1 MSLNEKSV
9 AYGAQKSSIRE
20 ISAYAGERKA
30 QIGAENVFDFS
41 LGNPSIPAP
50 DAVRASIEKSLTL
63 PATQLHGYTP
73 ASGLPAAREAVAASL
88 CRRFGVRCNGRGTAL
103 TGAKNKFNKGE
114 TLQWLNRSHGSNS
127 PRGQIFLRAS
137 CLIGRSVIGRSS
149 CMG

>member
-1 MSLNEKSV
+1 MSINEASR

-20 ISAYAGERKA
+20 IAAYAGARKA

-73 ASGLPAAREAVAASL
+73 ANGLPAAREAVAASL
-88 CRRFGVRCNGRGTAL
+88 CRRFGEGGCLCGGPLPHLRCCGRPFPL
-103 TGAKNKFNKGE
+103 
-114 TLQWLNRSHGSNS
+114 RSTPS
-127 PRGQIFLRAS
+127 
-137 CLIGRSVIGRSS
+137 
-149 CMG
+149 